1 MTPERPEGRAG
12 GAEPVL
18 PAWAASEPA
27 RPATVEVDPLLRS
40 RRFFDLYRF
49 ALAVIFVLLPM
60 MFEGSI
66 AFASQDPGLYY
77 LVAAGYA
84 LVAVYLLASSVVS
97 PTRARDLMGP
107 VTLDILALTLLM
119 HASGGAKSELGY
131 MLFVPLAAA
140 GLIGEGRTTLFF
152 AALATVAVL
161 LEQAYRSSGRG
172 GDLAEFVQVG
182 TMGIGFFAIAI
193 SARLLARRV
202 LANQR
207 LARERG
213 IALQQQQQVAELII
227 RDMQD
232 GVLVLDR
239 AGRLRQFNPRAV
251 SLLAMSPQVGQPVGL
266 LIPELAE
273 AFQRW
278 QSCHGERRFVVR
290 QGHGETGLGVR
301 LVPAP
306 GAGGVVAYLEDL
318 SRVQEQARQLKLA
331 ALGRLTASIAHEIRN
346 PLSAITQAAELLPD
360 ERRSDLRER
369 LIQIIRDHAARLERM
384 VRDILEL
391 GRRDR
396 AQPQANELPEFLDAF
411 RASFALQS
419 GCPHDRIE
427 LVIDPALEE
436 GAKLWFDRT
445 HLNQVLWNLLHNAL
459 RHASERAGAIRLS
472 AFPTG
477 SGCEI
482 HVCDDGAGVDQVSR
496 AHLFEPFFT
505 TDSRGTGLGLY
516 IARELCEANGA
527 TLEYVDNAPGAHFR
541 IRSSS
546 MS

>member
-1 MTPERPEGRAG
+1 MTPERTVAHEG
-12 GAEPVL
+12 GAGPVP
-18 PAWAASEPA
+18 PAWAASELA
-27 RPATVEVDPLLRS
+27 RPGTAETDPLVRS
-40 RRFFDLYRF
+40 RRFFDLYRL
-49 ALAVIFVLLPM
+49 ALAAIFLLLPM

-66 AFASQDPGLYY
+66 AFASQDPELYY

-84 LVAVYLLASSVVS
+84 LVAVYLLASSMVS

-172 GDLAEFVQVG
+172 GDLADFVLVG

-239 AGRLRQFNPRAV
+239 AGRLRQFNPRAA
-251 SLLAMSPQVGQPVGL
+251 SLLAMNPQVGQPIGL
-266 LIPELAE
+266 LIPEVAE

-278 QSCHGERRFVVR
+278 QSGHGERRFVVR
-290 QGHGETGLGVR
+290 HGHGEAGLGVR

-360 ERRSDLRER
+360 ERRTDLRER
-369 LIQIIRDHAARLERM
+369 LTQIIRDHAARLERM

-396 AQPQANELPEFLDAF
+396 AQPQANELAEFLDAF

-427 LVIDPALEE
+427 LVVDPALEE

-459 RHASERAGAIRLS
+459 RHASDRPGAIRLS
-472 AFPTG
+472 VFPTG

-541 IRSSS
+541 IRCSS